1 MEGGREGKGRR
12 DCVCVREREMKRKRD
27 EESDMKRAM
36 REVWEGGR
44 PKRER
49 RRERERERATRNEIE
64 RRHYSKL

>member
-1 MEGGREGKGRR
+1 
-12 DCVCVREREMKRKRD
+12 MKRKRD

-49 RRERERERATRNEIE
+49 RRERERERESNQ
-64 RRHYSKL
+64 K